1 MSSNEFRAIGP
12 IKGSPYEFMLEQR
25 DRLERSFSERLKQTR
40 EESVRSDSSQRS
52 PLAMSDESSS
62 LGSSR
67 KARMANDARN
77 RRRME
82 HTRAVTNDLCE
93 IVTDMF
99 AVESKLLKASSY
111 GVVSELERDDGV
123 DSKLEREHIWQS
135 VKRFLSS
142 LPPRYALGVETPS
155 EVLVHMRLMAA
166 VRSDPTKSVVHIA
179 KPDDDLTASSGRSR
193 RLVTIA
199 CPDAI
204 GLLEFITK
212 LLASGGSRV
221 LDADV
226 MLSSDNIVLVSVT
239 FSGSFYA

>member
-1 MSSNEFRAIGP
+1 MSSKEMRSLVP
-12 IKGSPYEFMLEQR
+12 ISGSPYEFMLHQR
-25 DRLERSFSERLKQTR
+25 AQLERNFSERLKQTR

-52 PLAMSDESSS
+52 PLAISDDSSS

-82 HTRAVTNDLCE
+82 HNRAVTNDLCE

-99 AVESKLLKASSY
+99 TVESKLLKASSY
-111 GVVSELERDDGV
+111 GVVSELERDHGV
-123 DSKLEREHIWQS
+123 EAKLEREHIWQS
-135 VKRFLSS
+135 VQRFLAS

-166 VRSDPTKSVVHIA
+166 VRSDPTKAVVHIA
-179 KPDDDLTASSGRSR
+179 KPEEDSAVSAGRSR

-226 MLSSDNIVLVSVT
+226 MLSSDNIVLVSRVVRV
-239 FSGSFYA
+239 SI